1 MHEGV
6 DDHFAD
12 RLDGDRVDIAAPH
25 LAEHRGLVSV
35 LEQELHGTVHCL
47 RYGAV
52 NLGLVEDVGA
62 VRPAQAAALDPGGGE
77 KACGIG
83 AGGKD
88 ASIGGDDL
96 VSLLDGEATCQQ
108 VGYGCVA
115 SAQLGKDLEIQ
126 VF

>member
-1 MHEGV
+1 MG
-6 DDHFAD
+6 
-12 RLDGDRVDIAAPH
+12 PW
-25 LAEHRGLVSV
+25 
-35 LEQELHGTVHCL
+35 
-47 RYGAV
+47 
-52 NLGLVEDVGA
+52 VEDVGA

-83 AGGKD
+83 AGCED
-88 ASIGGDDL
+88 ARIGGDDL

-108 VGYGCVA
+108 IGYRCVA